1 MTSKVSYKSSV
12 IIIGV
17 VNIVTSELI
26 VSSPD
31 EISRERL
38 ELEATLLDSVERE
51 TECEAVTERED
62 TYEVIIDTD
71 GERRPDKYVIGGW
84 TCQYDGTDLIHM

>member
-1 MTSKVSYKSSV
+1 MGLLLYVLMTSKVGYKSSV

-17 VNIVTSELI
+17 VNIVITELI

-62 TYEVIIDTD
+62 TYEVIIDTE
-71 GERRPDKYVIGGW
+71 GKLTSQKYAIGK
-84 TCQYDGTDLIHM
+84 L

>member
-1 MTSKVSYKSSV
+1 MIALYLIGMEIGMTALCKFYSFE
-12 IIIGV
+12 GFL
-17 VNIVTSELI
+17 NIVRSELI

-38 ELEATLLDSVERE
+38 EREATLLDSVERE

-62 TYEVIIDTD
+62 TYEVIIDND
-71 GERRPDKYVIGGW
+71 GERTYHEYVTG
-84 TCQYDGTDLIHM
+84 

>member
-1 MTSKVSYKSSV
+1 MAATV
-12 IIIGV
+12 IMIALYLIIV
-17 VNIVTSELI
+17 FSIVRSELI

-38 ELEATLLDSVERE
+38 EREATLLDSVERE

-62 TYEVIIDTD
+62 TYEVIIESD
-71 GERRPDKYVIGGW
+71 GERTYHEYVTGQ
-84 TCQYDGTDLIHM
+84 T

>member
-1 MTSKVSYKSSV
+1 M
-12 IIIGV
+12 
-17 VNIVTSELI
+17 NIATAELI

-38 ELEATLLDSVERE
+38 EREATLLDSVERE

-71 GERRPDKYVIGGW
+71 GRLTSQKYAMGKLEKILVN
-84 TCQYDGTDLIHM
+84 

>member
-1 MTSKVSYKSSV
+1 M
-12 IIIGV
+12 
-17 VNIVTSELI
+17 I

-38 ELEATLLDSVERE
+38 EREATLLDSVERE

-62 TYEVIIDTD
+62 TYEVIIESD
-71 GERRPDKYVIGGW
+71 GRSTSKKYSIGKIR
-84 TCQYDGTDLIHM
+84 T

>member
-1 MTSKVSYKSSV
+1 MSA
-12 IIIGV
+12 
-17 VNIVTSELI
+17 ELI

-31 EISRERL
+31 EVSRERL

-71 GERRPDKYVIGGW
+71 GVPKSELFSIGRYIIMP
-84 TCQYDGTDLIHM
+84 QHN

>member
-1 MTSKVSYKSSV
+1 MIALYLIGMKIGVSALYKSYSFE
-12 IIIGV
+12 GFF
-17 VNIVTSELI
+17 NIVTSELI

-38 ELEATLLDSVERE
+38 EREATLLDSVERE

-62 TYEVIIDTD
+62 TYEVIIESD
-71 GERRPDKYVIGGW
+71 GERTYHEYVTSQTW
-84 TCQYDGTDLIHM
+84 L

>member
-1 MTSKVSYKSSV
+1 M
-12 IIIGV
+12 
-17 VNIVTSELI
+17 I

-38 ELEATLLDSVERE
+38 EREATLLDSVERE

-71 GERRPDKYVIGGW
+71 GRLTSQKYAMGKLEKILVN
-84 TCQYDGTDLIHM
+84 

>member
-1 MTSKVSYKSSV
+1 MIALYLTISLSVVSA
-12 IIIGV
+12 
-17 VNIVTSELI
+17 ELI

-31 EISRERL
+31 EVSGERL

-71 GERRPDKYVIGGW
+71 GEQTYHKYVSGQ
-84 TCQYDGTDLIHM
+84 TLLLK